1 MSESTCIWFSPVRV
15 GELRTRSRQAIDEI
29 RQLLRWCSDDAAS
42 TALRCAARDLEFV
55 VLPTLDR
62 LCATRIFTDWS
73 PSDPEPE
80 SGHRR
85 PQPMTPARRSTVLLN
100 RLLEPDIDDSTLIRT
115 ANSLCSLLER
125 HPHLASRLVGLTTST
140 SRPWDTIIRRIAHAV
155 GDPLSSPHVPD
166 AMARLAALAIGL
178 SEAGTAEE
186 MMESLALSASGSTV
200 AGAVVARLSRHLK
213 VDSLEL
219 LAEAIVNV
227 PGPPATLGPVLG
239 TGRRLAIEGLLVAV
253 ARQPATAGAVL
264 DDSGML
270 ELIANNQ
277 ALDADAV
284 NEALLAAAVDLTPPV
299 LLARLVG
306 ANEHGLSPGAVR
318 AAAAALAASLEILA
332 PVIDAPLVRVPGPSG
347 PVDVAHSEQMR
358 DLMAQIM
365 SDSDARILLG
375 TALGGFRRERLHAAL
390 DGAVDPQ
397 LDLTE
402 VAAGQLAQVDAII
415 DLMSDGAADAAKA
428 NEAHR
433 ASLLSGSRSALL
445 LLGQLA
451 TLAVPGSRLVVAG
464 ITTTTREIIDLVMAG
479 PAQQSTGADLTDQLA
494 MAQRVGVVEAI
505 LIRSEIRVTLGL
517 ASVPPTLWEEV
528 DDHVRRF
535 NAALDDK
542 GRSQAHADLLNVV
555 AESIPL
561 STVVNSL
568 RALSDR

>member
-1 MSESTCIWFSPVRV
+1 
-15 GELRTRSRQAIDEI
+15 
-29 RQLLRWCSDDAAS
+29 
-42 TALRCAARDLEFV
+42 
-55 VLPTLDR
+55 
-62 LCATRIFTDWS
+62 
-73 PSDPEPE
+73 
-80 SGHRR
+80 
-85 PQPMTPARRSTVLLN
+85 
-100 RLLEPDIDDSTLIRT
+100 
-115 ANSLCSLLER
+115 
-125 HPHLASRLVGLTTST
+125 
-140 SRPWDTIIRRIAHAV
+140 
-155 GDPLSSPHVPD
+155 
-166 AMARLAALAIGL
+166 
-178 SEAGTAEE
+178 
-186 MMESLALSASGSTV
+186 
-200 AGAVVARLSRHLK
+200 
-213 VDSLEL
+213 
-219 LAEAIVNV
+219 
-227 PGPPATLGPVLG
+227 
-239 TGRRLAIEGLLVAV
+239 
-253 ARQPATAGAVL
+253 
-264 DDSGML
+264 
-270 ELIANNQ
+270 
-277 ALDADAV
+277 
-284 NEALLAAAVDLTPPV
+284 
-299 LLARLVG
+299 
-306 ANEHGLSPGAVR
+306 
-318 AAAAALAASLEILA
+318 
-332 PVIDAPLVRVPGPSG
+332 
-347 PVDVAHSEQMR
+347 MR

-415 DLMSDGAADAAKA
+415 DLMSDGAADAAEA

-479 PAQQSTGADLTDQLA
+479 SAQQSTGADLTDQLA

-517 ASVPPTLWEEV
+517 ASVPRTLWEEV